1 MKSLLLSILIGA
13 GTFFSSADTLA
24 QTAFPTLNA
33 QVNPAFS
40 AIQTELAPLVQSV
53 SKLLGQKSYQVN
65 SIMEISSSDYSSS
78 P

>member
-53 SKLLGQKSYQVN
+53 STVSYTHLTLPTTPYV
-65 SIMEISSSDYSSS
+65 
-78 P
+78 